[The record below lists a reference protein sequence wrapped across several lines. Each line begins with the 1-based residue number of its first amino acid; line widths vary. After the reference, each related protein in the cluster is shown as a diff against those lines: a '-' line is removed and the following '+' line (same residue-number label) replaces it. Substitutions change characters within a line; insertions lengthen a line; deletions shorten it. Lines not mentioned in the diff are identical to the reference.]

1 MPVVGSARP
10 VPAVWG
16 CWFPSK
22 QACRAAFHFQVSFG
36 IHASI
41 TLGSCSGTS
50 MTARPCACLNK
61 SGGLYLSSWHACHV
75 RLATPLVA
83 LAMIDVQ
90 QQLVHCNAHLCSST
104 EGNAECEVSAGWCC
118 AVCWTWLYVLCSCYT
133 HCTAFAVLGGSMQD
147 PSKRPCT
154 SCEMASVEVA
164 WAWVCVGA
172 TTPTATVCN
181 DASTTVFCNPSRP
194 PTTTPDVTRR
204 CLRLPQNHK
213 QVA

>member
-83 LAMIDVQ
+83 LAMIDAQ

-104 EGNAECEVSAGWCC
+104 EGNADCEVSAGWCC
-118 AVCWTWLYVLCSCYT
+118 AVCWTWLYVLCSCYA
-133 HCTAFAVLGGSMQD
+133 HCTAFALLGGSMQD
-147 PSKRPCT
+147 PRGPVHHLKWH
-154 SCEMASVEVA
+154 A
-164 WAWVCVGA
+164 WRWLGRGCVQGRQHQRQQYA
-172 TTPTATVCN
+172 MIS
-181 DASTTVFCNPSRP
+181 STTVFCNPSRP